1 MITETLEAT
10 NQEWQEIL
18 TGELLMFTLLGK
30 MLLQIP
36 EKSWLQPILDEALF
50 SDVPFAEQHADVR
63 QGLAL
68 FAQWSQQNDGT
79 LTPEEIS
86 DLKADHTRLFTGL
99 AQIPVAPWE
108 SVFFTEERLVFQKQT
123 QDVRDWY
130 QRYGM
135 TVVTG
140 QYREPE
146 DHIGL
151 ELTFMAHLAKIG
163 LAALAAQNEPEFE
176 QALAAQRDFA
186 DKHLFLWAPLW
197 CSLIQEHAKTD
208 FYRSLA
214 QIVYGMLLELAAI
227 LDVDIAEV
235 VRS

>member
-1 MITETLEAT
+1 LIPETLET
-10 NQEWQEIL
+10 TSQEWQELL

-50 SDVPFAEQHADVR
+50 SDVPFAEQQVDVR

-68 FAQWSQQNDGT
+68 FAQWSQQCDGT
-79 LTPEEIS
+79 ITPQGLT

-99 AQIPVAPWE
+99 ANIPVAPWE

-135 TVVTG
+135 TVVSG
-140 QYREPE
+140 QYKEPE

-163 LAALAAQNEPEFE
+163 LAALAAQNQPEFE
-176 QALAAQRDFA
+176 QALAAQREFA
-186 DKHLFLWAPLW
+186 QKHLFLWAPLW
-197 CSLIQEHAKTD
+197 CSLIQAHAKSD

-214 QIVYGMLLELAAI
+214 QIVYGMLLELAII
-227 LDVDIAEV
+227 LDVNIAEV